1 MFSKLLPHV
10 SRSDDTR
17 LHVMNTTTNETLG
30 IELEEPREKSEN
42 EMMFVFLGVVTT
54 TTVLLI
60 LGTLYARKKDH
71 REEKMVRIVKKE
83 RSFSLIIYRIQN
95 QKDSLNQSSPCS
107 LLNPTYSQTR
117 WRFSIFQYQHSTMKR
132 KV

>member
-60 LGTLYARKKDH
+60 LGTLYARKKDR
-71 REEKMVRIVKKE
+71 REEKMVRILRKE
-83 RSFSLIIYRIQN
+83 RSFYLIICYIQN

-107 LLNPTYSQTR
+107 LLNPTYS
-117 WRFSIFQYQHSTMKR
+117 
-132 KV
+132 

>member
-1 MFSKLLPHV
+1 MAPLREWLIKYTHKHIIDFFSTLLPRV
-10 SRSDDTR
+10 SRSDDTK

-30 IELEEPREKSEN
+30 MELEEPREKSEN

-60 LGTLYARKKDH
+60 LGTFYARKKDR
-71 REEKMVRIVKKE
+71 REEKMVRILRKE
-83 RSFSLIIYRIQN
+83 RSFSLIICRIQN

-107 LLNPTYSQTR
+107 LSNPTYS
-117 WRFSIFQYQHSTMKR
+117 
-132 KV
+132 